1 MGIDFVCLRFI
12 YAPPAQRGSKNGEKM
27 RRAQEF
33 QSARGVRV
41 KEWKKKIG
49 QEEVKK
55 KPSQR

>member
-1 MGIDFVCLRFI
+1 
-12 YAPPAQRGSKNGEKM
+12 M